1 MSQGYQTAPQGNGL
15 AVTALVLGILGVLV
29 SWIPCV
35 GWVLGLL
42 FAVLAIIFGFVGKS
56 KASQGAPYGG
66 VAIAGLA
73 TGFLA
78 LIIAIGVPLWIF
90 VVAKG
95 EIDKQGGI
103 QGIMEK
109 AKDEAQKQM
118 DESQRQMEV
127 QLKQQKQMEDDGQ
140 RQKEEQ
146 LKQMELQIETHK
158 QSDEPTAKPA
168 EPSKDSPPGKTDN
181 P

>member
-1 MSQGYQTAPQGNGL
+1 MSQSYQTTPQGNGL
-15 AVTALVLGILGVLV
+15 AVAALVLGILGVLV

-42 FAVLAIIFGFVGKS
+42 LAVLAIIFGFVGKG
-56 KASQGAPYGG
+56 KASQGAPHGG

-103 QGIMEK
+103 KGIVEK
-109 AKDEAQKQM
+109 AQQEAQKQM
-118 DESQRQMEV
+118 DEAGRQMEE
-127 QLKQQKQMEDDGQ
+127 QQKGMEI
-140 RQKEEQ
+140 
-146 LKQMELQIETHK
+146 QIDEGKKAIEAPTK
-158 QSDEPTAKPA
+158 DPGDATKPQEPTT
-168 EPSKDSPPGKTDN
+168 DSPPPKKDN